1 MRALKYRIRTDV
13 PDATRP
19 ASPVRPADFRLESE
33 LMLLIVI
40 AFVGGVFTVLSP
52 CILPVVPFV
61 FARSDQPFVTGR
73 LPMLL
78 GLAGTFAL
86 LTGLGAAGLNGAA
99 QLSQYGR
106 WIALALFALFGAA
119 LLFPALA
126 ARLSGPLTALADRFM
141 ARSHE
146 HGASRQ
152 IGSAVLLGAATGLLW
167 APCAGPILGL
177 ILTGAVRH
185 GVTWQTWSALAAYA
199 VGAASSLAV
208 VAGLG
213 QRAMAVLKRSLGLG
227 EHLRRAMGALVLLT
241 VGAIALGV
249 DTRVLAL
256 VPGAPTE
263 GLEARLVGLLASPA
277 AAPQV
282 RQTLRAART
291 GSDSLSGEAAQS
303 AYIVRVSMP
312 APAPASALPVEGRL
326 PSLDGA
332 TAWLNSAPLT
342 PDTLRGKVVV
352 VNFWTYSCINCLR
365 TLPYLKTWAA
375 RYHDDGLVVIGVHT
389 PEFGF
394 EHDTGNVR
402 HALADLNIQYPVAV
416 DSDYGI
422 WRAFG
427 NEYWP
432 AFYIVDAQGRIRY
445 HHFGEGG
452 YGEAEQAIRQLLADN
467 GRATPTAAAQPPQ
480 ASGALAPADQR
491 DIGSGETYVGYR
503 EAQGNANLQ
512 RVQPDAAAAYT
523 LPTQLAVNEWAFGGQ
538 WSVGAESAVVAAPQ
552 ASIAY
557 RFHARDLHLVLAP
570 SADGKP
576 VRFRISID
584 GAPPGA
590 AHGADVAADGTGI
603 ATSARLYQLVRQ
615 AGPIGDHTFEIRFLD
630 PGVHVYTFTFG

>member
-1 MRALKYRIRTDV
+1 
-13 PDATRP
+13 
-19 ASPVRPADFRLESE
+19 
-33 LMLLIVI
+33 MLLIVI
-40 AFVGGVFTVLSP
+40 ALVGGVFTVLSP

-126 ARLSGPLTALADRFM
+126 ARLTGPLTALADRFL
-141 ARSHE
+141 AHTQNGSAGGE
-146 HGASRQ
+146 GKASRQ

-177 ILTGAVRH
+177 IITGAARH
-185 GVTWQTWSALAAYA
+185 GVTWQTWAALSAYA
-199 VGAASSLAV
+199 VGAAGSLAV

-213 QRAMAVLKRSLGLG
+213 QRALAALKQSLGLG
-227 EHLRRAMGALVLLT
+227 EHVRRAMGALVLLT

-249 DTRVLAL
+249 DTRLLAF
-256 VPGAPTE
+256 VPGAPTT
-263 GLEARLVGLLASPA
+263 GVEARLVSLLAAPGASQRQEQAPRAEREAQASLAVQAAPA
-277 AAPQV
+277 AP
-282 RQTLRAART
+282 AAH
-291 GSDSLSGEAAQS
+291 
-303 AYIVRVSMP
+303 IVRVSLP
-312 APAPASALPVEGRL
+312 VAAPASALPVEGQL
-326 PSLDGA
+326 PSFDGA
-332 TAWLNSAPLT
+332 NGWLNSAPLS
-342 PDTLRGKVVV
+342 PEALRGKVVV

-365 TLPYLKTWAA
+365 TLPYVKTWAQ
-375 RYHDDGLVVIGVHT
+375 RYQNDGLVVVGVHT

-394 EHDTGNVR
+394 EHDTGNVKR
-402 HALADLNIQYPVAV
+402 ALADLNIHYPVAI
-416 DSDYGI
+416 DNDYRV
-422 WRAFG
+422 WQAFG
-427 NEYWP
+427 NQYWP
-432 AFYIVDAQGRIRY
+432 AFYIVDGEGRVRY

-452 YGEAEQAIRQLLADN
+452 YAQAEQVIRQLLAEN
-467 GRATPTAAAQPPQ
+467 GHAAPTAAQQVPQ
-480 ASGALAPADQR
+480 GSGALAPADSH

-503 EAQGNANLQ
+503 EGQGNANAQ
-512 RVQPDAAAAYT
+512 RVAADADAAYT
-523 LPTQLAVNEWAFGGQ
+523 LPAQLGLNEWAFGGQ
-538 WSVGAESAVVAAPQ
+538 WNVGAESAVAAARE

-570 SADGKP
+570 AADGKP

-590 AHGADVAADGTGI
+590 AHGADVAADGTGV

-615 AGPIGDHTFEIRFLD
+615 SGPIGDHTFEIRFLD
-630 PGVHVYTFTFG
+630 PGARVYTFTFG

>member
-1 MRALKYRIRTDV
+1 
-13 PDATRP
+13 
-19 ASPVRPADFRLESE
+19 
-33 LMLLIVI
+33 MLLVVI

-141 ARSHE
+141 VRSQTD
-146 HGASRQ
+146 GASRR
-152 IGSAVLLGAATGLLW
+152 IGSAALLGAATGLLW

-177 ILTGAVRH
+177 IITGAARH
-185 GVTWQTWSALAAYA
+185 GVTWQTWAALAAYA

-213 QRAMAVLKRSLGLG
+213 QRAMAALKRSLGLG

-249 DTRVLAL
+249 DTRLLAF
-256 VPGAPTE
+256 VPGAPTN
-263 GLEARLVGLLASPA
+263 GVEARLVDLLASPA
-277 AAPQV
+277 AAKPAQQ
-282 RQTLRAART
+282 RPREEREAQTIRPV
-291 GSDSLSGEAAQS
+291 QPPH
-303 AYIVRVSMP
+303 IVRVSMP
-312 APAPASALPVEGRL
+312 AAAPALPVEGRL
-326 PSLDGA
+326 PALDGA
-332 TAWLNSAPLT
+332 NAWLNSAPLT
-342 PDTLRGKVVV
+342 PEALRGKVVV

-365 TLPYLKTWAA
+365 TLPYVKTWAD
-375 RYHDDGLVVIGVHT
+375 RYRNDGLVVIGVHT
-389 PEFGF
+389 PEFAF
-394 EHDTGNVR
+394 EHDTGNVKR
-402 HALADLNIQYPVAV
+402 ALADLGIHYPVAI
-416 DSDYGI
+416 DNDYRV
-422 WRAFG
+422 WQAFG
-427 NEYWP
+427 NQYWP
-432 AFYIVDAQGRIRY
+432 AFYIVDAQGRVRY

-452 YGEAEQAIRQLLADN
+452 YTQAEQTIRQLLADN
-467 GRATPTAAAQPPQ
+467 GRAAPTATPQATPAPQ
-480 ASGALAPADQR
+480 ASGALAPADER

-503 EAQGNANLQ
+503 EAQGNVNPQ
-512 RVQPDAAAAYT
+512 HVQPDAAAAYT
-523 LPTQLAVNEWAFGGQ
+523 LPTQLGLNEWAFGGQ
-538 WSVGAESAVVAAPQ
+538 WNVGAESAVVAAPQ

-590 AHGADVAADGTGI
+590 AHGADVAADGTGV

-615 AGPIGDHTFEIRFLD
+615 PGAVGDHTFEIRFLD
-630 PGVHVYTFTFG
+630 PGAHVYSFTFG